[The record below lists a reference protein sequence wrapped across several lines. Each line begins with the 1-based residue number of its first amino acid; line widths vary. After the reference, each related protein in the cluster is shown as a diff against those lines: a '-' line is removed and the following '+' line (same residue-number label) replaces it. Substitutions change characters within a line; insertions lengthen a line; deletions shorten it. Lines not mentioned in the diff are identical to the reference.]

1 MGKAEQHPNAPA
13 VPYPTREGVNIRAR
27 SPTQMQFPPLTYFIS
42 LNISTA
48 PQTHAAP
55 DEHQRGAQARNMTYS
70 ISTSS
75 ISSANVLCWQSHTAV
90 CATVYIKQAA
100 QECF

>member
-1 MGKAEQHPNAPA
+1 
-13 VPYPTREGVNIRAR
+13 
-27 SPTQMQFPPLTYFIS
+27 MQFPPLTYFIS

-70 ISTSS
+70 ISISTSS
-75 ISSANVLCWQSHTAV
+75 ISSSTNVLCWQSHTAV
-90 CATVYIKQAA
+90 CATVYIKQAV
-100 QECF
+100 QERF